1 MYEILIMKTW
11 NKLEFVTDEISQIE
25 GISDK
30 PSGGITSFGR
40 RVSYALSL
48 CVREKEIF
56 FFCVMQWAAIGTGY
70 LLWVQMLKWIPENV
84 WRSAAESDGASIADV
99 VMFVWSF
106 VCVGIASYP
115 IGVLTG
121 CMGAAH
127 FLHKQG
133 RDSTIA
139 MCIKLVMPRSWSL
152 WAFHWID
159 GWVTVSQILERLPKK
174 NDRRT
179 LEQRASS
186 EAIYYAWKLG
196 VAGVLPSVVTGN
208 DLVLS
213 GRNSISFVKH
223 NFVKVAKLR
232 AGYSAL
238 CWIVGVGAY
247 MGAILFFLSVDVV
260 PKGDEIYG
268 HVYAFYF
275 WAAVPILVAVGV
287 VVLFLRPIYV
297 ISVCDLYSDHLKRQ
311 GAKIVLPENPP
322 KSISSLVVFV
332 CICILVLVAMLYRE
346 QLGIVNMLSLL

>member
-1 MYEILIMKTW
+1 MKTW

-48 CVREKEIF
+48 GVREKEIF
-56 FFCVMQWAAIGTGY
+56 FFCVMQWAAIGIGY

-311 GAKIVLPENPP
+311 GAKIVLPESPP

-332 CICILVLVAMLYRE
+332 CFCILVLVAMLYRE